1 MVRKV
6 LAASVLTAALATVAL
21 GMAAELESRNV
32 NEPTFETGVIIGA
45 ALIVASFFAVAAYL
59 LWPKSN

>member
-21 GMAAELESRNV
+21 GMAAELKSRNV

>member
-6 LAASVLTAALATVAL
+6 LAATALMAALAVIAWGTVA
-21 GMAAELESRNV
+21 EIESRNV
-32 NEPTFETGVIIGA
+32 YEPAFETGVIIGA
-45 ALIVASFFAVAAYL
+45 ALIVASLFAAAAYL